1 VELFLNRKDKLLVL
15 VIAAFLLIV
24 TSAGLL
30 LGDSVSP
37 FITVLS
43 ASAVAVV
50 VLEVFR
56 RLLCVVNTEHKLIE
70 LSQFQ
75 TYRQTES
82 LLSVLFSLKPDLPLP
97 ETRDWAT
104 SPDLLKWL
112 LVEILIRKPELVVE
126 ASSGVSTVL
135 IAYAL
140 KRLGSGKLI
149 SLEHSERY
157 ADSTRRFISLHGLDD
172 ITTVLHAPLQ
182 EYQLKKGSWLWYDM
196 SGMKLDR
203 KIDLLVI
210 DGPPEGIQDLSRYPA
225 IPLLYSSLSHEAII
239 VMDDGRR
246 DGEKRITAMWEE
258 EFDCLSSEY
267 LDMEKG
273 AFFLQMNR
281 RQMKP
286 TAADMQ
292 DQNTGG

>member
-1 VELFLNRKDKLLVL
+1 MELFLNRKDKLSVL
-15 VIAAFLLIV
+15 IIAAFLLIV
-24 TSAGLL
+24 ASAGLL
-30 LGDSVSP
+30 FLGDSVSP

-43 ASAVAVV
+43 AAALAAV

-56 RLLCVVNTEHKLIE
+56 RLLCVMNSERKLME

-75 TYRQTES
+75 TYQQTES

-97 ETRDWAT
+97 GTRDWAT
-104 SPDLLKWL
+104 SPDLLKWI

-135 IAYAL
+135 IAHAL
-140 KRLGSGKLI
+140 RRLGRGRLI
-149 SLEHSERY
+149 SLEHSEQY

-172 ITTVLHAPLQ
+172 IATVLHAPLQ
-182 EYQLKKGSWLWYDM
+182 EYQLEKGSWLWYDM
-196 SGMKLDR
+196 SRMKLDR
-203 KIDLLVI
+203 KIDMLVI

-225 IPLLYSSLSHEAII
+225 IPLLFPSLSHEAIV

-246 DGEKRITAMWEE
+246 DGEKRIAAMWEE

-273 AFFLQMNR
+273 AIFLQMNR
-281 RQMKP
+281 RGDEVP
-286 TAADMQ
+286 
-292 DQNTGG
+292 GC